1 MAGQQLHE
9 GVWGTMWGKRCGG
22 AKRDAD
28 RQGAGRSMGAVVV
41 VRGAMG
47 SIVVVRVGC
56 NGAVWVP
63 GVLRSRV
70 C

>member
-28 RQGAGRSMGAVVV
+28 RQGAGRPMGAVV

-47 SIVVVRVGC
+47 SIVVVRG
-56 NGAVWVP
+56 
-63 GVLRSRV
+63 GV
-70 C
+70 